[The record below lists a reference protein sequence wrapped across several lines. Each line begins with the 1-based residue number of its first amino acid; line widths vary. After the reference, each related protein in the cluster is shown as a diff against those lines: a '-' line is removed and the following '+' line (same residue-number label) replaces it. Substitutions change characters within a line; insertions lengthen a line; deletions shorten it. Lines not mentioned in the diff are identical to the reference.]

1 MIGFIS
7 CDQPTG
13 SPKTEVE
20 NESGED
26 TGKDSNKNEENK
38 TPINNFKDKT
48 FIGMIDE
55 GDDEEF
61 FSYIIFT
68 SDTECKVMFSEV
80 LAQAT
85 YTVTDDVATISGTGD
100 FAQIQLSTTQL
111 TNGEF
116 SITVKPEVS
125 GEEEDIIVNYAVGT
139 LWTISYPSEDF
150 SIKWPEQLL
159 NSAIEKYGF
168 EDADYTKD
176 DTTKTVT
183 LKDSGW
189 DKVMSA
195 MGGGGSEEDSDEDPN
210 KNPEENGTP
219 INNFKDKT
227 FIGMID
233 EGDDEEFVSYIIFT
247 SDTECEVM
255 FFEESVQ
262 ATYTVTD
269 DVATISG
276 TGDFAQ
282 IQLSTTQLTNGEF
295 SITVT
300 PDVSGEEEDIIINYA
315 VGTLW
320 TISYPSE
327 EFTIIWPEQLLA
339 SAIEKYGFEDADYTE
354 DDETKTITL
363 TDSGWEKVKSAMGGG
378 SGEDSSE
385 DSGEIYYY
393 MYNGELAGGKNTLED
408 FYYEVELYGLVE
420 SEDYTIDYEN
430 KQINFTES
438 GYNKIN

>member
-1 MIGFIS
+1 MVGFLVIGFIS
-7 CDQPTG
+7 CDQPTV
-13 SPKTEVE
+13 PKTEVE
-20 NESGED
+20 NESE
-26 TGKDSNKNEENK
+26 KDPNKNPGENE
-38 TPINNFKDKT
+38 TPNNFKNKT

-55 GDDEEF
+55 GDDEES

-68 SDTECKVMFSEV
+68 SDTECEVMFSEV

-111 TNGEF
+111 TNGKF
-116 SITVKPEVS
+116 SITIPPEVS
-125 GEEEDIIVNYAVGT
+125 KEEKDIIVNYAVGI
-139 LWTISYPSEDF
+139 LWTISYPSEGF

-159 NSAIEKYGF
+159 DSAIVEFGF

-176 DTTKTVT
+176 DTTRTVT
-183 LKDSGW
+183 LEASGW
-189 DKVMSA
+189 EKVMSA

-219 INNFKDKT
+219 NNFKDET
-227 FIGMID
+227 FIGMIG

-255 FFEESVQ
+255 FFEESAQ
-262 ATYTVTD
+262 ATYTVTE

-276 TGDFAQ
+276 TGEFAQ
-282 IQLSTTQLTNGEF
+282 IQLPTTKLTNGEF
-295 SITVT
+295 SITI
-300 PDVSGEEEDIIINYA
+300 PPEVSEEEENIIVNYA
-315 VGTLW
+315 VGILW

-327 EFTIIWPEQLLA
+327 GFIFKWPEQLLA
-339 SAIEKYGFEDADYTE
+339 SAIEKFGFEDADYTE
-354 DDETKTITL
+354 DDATKTVTL
-363 TDSGWEKVKSAMGGG
+363 TDSGWEKVMSAMGGG
-378 SGEDSSE
+378 SEE
-385 DSGEIYYY
+385 DSGEGSGEIYWY

-420 SEDYTIDYEN
+420 IVDYTIDHKN